1 MSKGYEER
9 EEITVNGIGYLI
21 DRDDRTAW
29 ICRADTGDAVEYTL
43 PESVLIDGEV
53 FTCCSVEGN
62 AFRDE
67 QSLEVLNIPD
77 TYDYIDGCWS
87 YGCENLHT
95 VHIGAGLESYNQG
108 TFCNFPIREMT
119 ISPDNP
125 YLRMSDDGNLILSR
139 DGKTVYDTLRND
151 SLKELT
157 VPEGVEEIDGG
168 AVSSD
173 IGYLHL
179 PSTLKK
185 IGSNGIFECMNLG
198 HLTIPE
204 GVTEIGFQGLAWL
217 DSLITLELP
226 STLKR
231 YSSEMLSGNNRMA
244 SLVILTDRVLDIDI
258 SGDYDPFAYTPVE
271 RITLHVPRHLVNDY
285 RNHPQWGRFLAVK
298 AYVPTVFGHHRD
310 IVEEYNR
317 LRDEVRWI
325 DDAETQCRMYSAM
338 SHFKDAARM
347 VKEISQCGEEAKRN
361 LLWNAIRHKESLWS
375 EVKTI
380 IVEHGYDRSW
390 FPERD
395 GKVGLDTF
403 AGIRPSIPPIYDEIL
418 LTFDWDE
425 DMEGPI
431 PVRLGDK
438 CALLSPDGLA
448 GQLTGFEYDLIF
460 REPWGKYGNYI
471 AVKDGRC
478 GILNGKGEVVV
489 PCVMD
494 HIYGRDSQDGVTI
507 LEKDGLFG
515 LYNDVDYFYPQYR
528 KEDMKIDCDCEVQ
541 VRKDGQWGYM
551 DGEGNFTLDICRSC
565 YRNEDDAEK

>member
-9 EEITVNGIGYLI
+9 EEKTVNGIGYLI

-29 ICRADTGDAVEYTL
+29 ICRA
-43 PESVLIDGEV
+43 
-53 FTCCSVEGN
+53 
-62 AFRDE
+62 
-67 QSLEVLNIPD
+67 
-77 TYDYIDGCWS
+77 

-95 VHIGAGLESYNQG
+95 VHIGAGLERYNQG

-157 VPEGVEEIDGG
+157 VPEGVEEI
-168 AVSSD
+168 
-173 IGYLHL
+173 
-179 PSTLKK
+179 
-185 IGSNGIFECMNLG
+185 
-198 HLTIPE
+198 
-204 GVTEIGFQGLAWL
+204 GFQGLAWL

-231 YSSEMLSGNNRMA
+231 YSCEMLSGNNRMA
-244 SLVILTDRVLDIDI
+244 SLVILADRVLDIDI

-310 IVEEYNR
+310 IVEEYIR

-494 HIYGRDSQDGVTI
+494 HIYGRDWQDGVTI

-528 KEDMKIDCDCEVQ
+528 KEDMKIDCEVQ